1 MAPFLF
7 EHYKILCLGLF
18 DHPES
23 LKNYSNIYNYSYI
36 YKEIHG
42 LNKYRRKIA
51 EHSNGMCR
59 MERWYGDWTKQVK
72 GVDTIMI
79 SDGIRGRDIIE
90 YIHRKNPKARIIV
103 YYLNSNF
110 SHGRNEPSKY
120 KDLPCELVTFDKK
133 NAEDYQIK
141 FKHYYYPYMERRIN
155 TIDSQYTQDIFF
167 IGEDKGRLSELLQW
181 KEIFEDQ
188 GLKCKFLI
196 LKTKHKF
203 YFQHRGLL
211 INEPIPYEKVIKE
224 IRKSRAILDFTQ
236 SRQHGITYRP
246 MEAMCFQKKL
256 ITNFEEITT
265 YNFYNPNNI
274 FRLSYDKI
282 DDLKKF
288 LDKPYEP
295 VDDNIRKEY
304 VAVNWLNSFFE

>member
-1 MAPFLF
+1 
-7 EHYKILCLGLF
+7 
-18 DHPES
+18 
-23 LKNYSNIYNYSYI
+23 
-36 YKEIHG
+36 
-42 LNKYRRKIA
+42 
-51 EHSNGMCR
+51 
-59 MERWYGDWTKQVK
+59 
-72 GVDTIMI
+72 MI

-90 YIHRKNPKARIIV
+90 YIHRENPKARIIV

-181 KEIFEDQ
+181 KEIFENQ

>member
-7 EHYKILCLGLF
+7 EHHKILCLGLF
-18 DHPES
+18 DNPEI

-90 YIHRKNPKARIIV
+90 YIHRENPKARIIV
-103 YYLNSNF
+103 YYLNLNF

-181 KEIFEDQ
+181 KEIFENQ